1 MPAHRQWT
9 PLARALT
16 VVGDNWTLM
25 IAVQLAPGRTRLSEL
40 RQRLAGVSAGV
51 LDRYLQRMASAGLIT
66 RTRFREMPLRVEVE
80 LTEAGRELLPIASAL
95 ARWGRGRAWSEP
107 TPGEEVDLGA
117 LLQPLLLASRLDLP
131 DTTVELAMLM
141 PRGKS
146 RHLLEVRGGRS
157 TLAHANGSGPRAAEV
172 RIAGKREAW
181 VRALGPQHDYG
192 LLELS
197 GRRRLAKRVLEA
209 LRQADG

>member
-40 RQRLAGVSAGV
+40 RERLAGVSAGV
-51 LDRYLQRMASAGLIT
+51 LDRYLQRMVSSGLIT
-66 RTRFREMPLRVEVE
+66 RTRFREMPPRVEVE

-107 TPGEEVDLGA
+107 TSGEEVDLGA
-117 LLQPLLLASRLDLP
+117 LVRPLLLEPRLDLP
-131 DTTVELAMLM
+131 DTTLELTMRM
-141 PRGKS
+141 PDSES
-146 RHLLEVRGGRS
+146 RHLLEVRDGRA
-157 TLAHANGSGPRAAEV
+157 TAPTNGAKPPAAV
-172 RIAGKREAW
+172 RIAGPTEAW
-181 VRALGPQHDYG
+181 VRALGPRQDEG
-192 LLELS
+192 LLEMT
-197 GRRRLAKRVLEA
+197 GQRDLARRVLA
-209 LRQADG
+209 AMRQADE